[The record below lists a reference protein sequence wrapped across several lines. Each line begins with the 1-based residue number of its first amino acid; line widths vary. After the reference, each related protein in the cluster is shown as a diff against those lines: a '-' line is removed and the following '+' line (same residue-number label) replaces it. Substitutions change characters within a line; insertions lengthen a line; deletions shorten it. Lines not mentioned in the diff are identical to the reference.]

1 MRVAH
6 KTPPRRA
13 ALYRMVTDTHTC
25 PFGLKA
31 RDLLRRKGF
40 EIDDHWLRTRGETD
54 AFKAQ
59 QQVKTTPQIFIDGE
73 RIGGYDDLRH
83 HLGKHVPDPK
93 AVTYKP
99 VATVFS
105 VAALMALAASDA
117 AFANPFTIQAARW
130 FISFSMCVLAILK
143 LQNIETF
150 SSMFLGYD
158 LLARRWVPYA
168 YLYPFAEAL
177 AGVLMAADRL
187 PWLSIPI
194 AAAIGGIGA
203 MSVFKAV
210 YIDKREIKCACV
222 GGASNVPLGFVSLSE
237 NLMML
242 AMAAWMLADILRGT
256 VM

>member
-1 MRVAH
+1 MNSM
-6 KTPPRRA
+6 TLPRRA
-13 ALYRMVTDTHTC
+13 TLYRMVMDTHTC

-40 EIDDHWLRTRGETD
+40 AVDDHWLRTREETD
-54 AFKAQ
+54 AFKAAH
-59 QQVKTTPQIFIDGE
+59 QVKTTPQIFIDGE
-73 RIGGYDDLRH
+73 RIGGYDDLRR
-83 HLGKHVPDPK
+83 HLGKAVADPK
-93 AVTYKP
+93 AVSYKP
-99 VATVFS
+99 VLAVFS
-105 VAALMALAASDA
+105 VAALMALAASQSA
-117 AFANPFTIQAARW
+117 YGHPFTIATARW

-150 SSMFLGYD
+150 SGMFLGYD

-194 AAAIGGIGA
+194 AAVIGGIGA
-203 MSVFKAV
+203 VSVFKAV
-210 YIDKREIKCACV
+210 YLDKREIKCACV
-222 GGASNVPLGFVSLSE
+222 GGGNNVPLGFVSLTE

-242 AMAAWMLADILRGT
+242 AMAAWMMAAALRAGG
-256 VM
+256 V